1 MSVTDLIK
9 KRMEEEKKKDDKKG
23 PSDPPKKE
31 PPKDKKT
38 RLSSKDLSISE
49 LAGRVK
55 KGTRTGFVKGLYNGR
70 ETISGSIPG
79 WIKAAVD
86 YIAAKDS
93 KYYGFGGKSRFLAEA
108 LEKKIKEEFSD
119 ISKQL
124 NP

>member
-9 KRMEEEKKKDDKKG
+9 KRMENEKKKDDKDPG
-23 PSDPPKKE
+23 GPPKKE
-31 PPKDKKT
+31 KPQDENPK
-38 RLSSKDLSISE
+38 LPSKDLSISD

-86 YIAAKDS
+86 YIAAKDP
-93 KYYGFGGKSRFLAEA
+93 KYHGFGGKSRFLAEA
-108 LEKKIKEEFSD
+108 LEKKIKEEYSD
-119 ISKQL
+119 IYKKL